1 MPNITENKIMR
12 PQIIKVLIADIVHCK
27 NYPFKNC
34 SLQNFTL
41 CKQLTTYTKLLFYK
55 RILEL
60 I

>member
-1 MPNITENKIMR
+1 MRLPNNKA
-12 PQIIKVLIADIVHCK
+12 LIADRVHCK
-27 NYPFKNC
+27 NYPFKNW

-55 RILEL
+55 QILEL